1 MRLLKLIGKILLL
14 PVVLLLGILR
24 LLVKI
29 GMEVSSFILGALML
43 IVFGCIIF
51 TIIQHTWN
59 SMWILIVME
68 VFLVM
73 ITAGTGV
80 IQGVLDVRQTTSYEL
95 QKKYYEDFVR
105 RHPNWTLVKI
115 YADEGISG
123 TSLKHRD
130 AFNEMIEHAG

>member
-14 PVVLLLGILR
+14 PVVLILGILR

-43 IVFGCIIF
+43 IVLGCIIF
-51 TIIQHTWN
+51 TIVQHTWN

-68 VFLVM
+68 VFLVL

-80 IQGVLDVRQTTSYEL
+80 IQGVLDIASDSL
-95 QKKYYEDFVR
+95 
-105 RHPNWTLVKI
+105 
-115 YADEGISG
+115 SG
-123 TSLKHRD
+123 FMRS
-130 AFNEMIEHAG
+130 